1 MPSPSSPYSL
11 TPGRAIIS
19 RKNTIAWCVAAIVL
33 LATLLVWQHQNK
45 REHDG
50 ADREFTLLTNDI
62 ALAIRKRMIYHEQI
76 LLGGAG
82 LLDASGRVSRNEWR
96 IMVERLRL
104 AENYPGIL
112 GVGYAQVVPPLTL
125 DAFENAVRAE
135 GFADFAVH
143 PPGPRPFYTAILYL
157 EPFKGRNLAAFGYD
171 MFSEPVRREAMQA
184 AAESGETR
192 VTGPVRLLQE
202 THGEVQAGILMY
214 TPIYHRGASLETSEQ
229 RQRALRGFVYS
240 PYRMGDLLDGILGSR
255 TPGVRYRITDT
266 AAGLEFPQL
275 YSDLTPDSGKALYQR
290 SLDLHFYGRDWRL
303 DFASTPSFER
313 GSVASPWILLLGLAA
328 ALLLFALAS
337 LLVLRR
343 EQAERIA
350 HQMTR
355 KLRASNE
362 ALRLS
367 EERKR
372 LALQGSSDGWWDVD
386 MQSWQFMASDRAW
399 ELIGY
404 PPQEEAHS
412 LHRWQSVLV
421 PQARHELLSTLRE
434 VMQSEQNTFSVET
447 RLTHQG
453 GQSIPV
459 LLRGIIQRDEKGK
472 ALRVSGTMLDLTEA
486 KRVEQLK
493 SQFVSTVSH
502 ELRTPLTSI
511 SGALAI
517 VNSGT
522 LGEVP
527 EAMARMLEIAES
539 NSQRLNLLINDLLD
553 MEKLA
558 AGKMKFDM
566 RPYAL
571 TELIDEALN
580 ANQAFATSRDITLK
594 REGDCHCGVRVDS
607 MRLHQILNNYLSN
620 AIKFSPA
627 GSVVTVTTQRLGEQ
641 VQINVIDQGEGI
653 PLAFQSQIFNKFAQ
667 ADGSDR
673 RQQAGT
679 GLGLAITRELAQQMN
694 GDVGFS
700 SLPEHGAT
708 FWVRLPIE
716 AEDSEAATRDASDT
730 PGAVLVL
737 DDDPMIAD
745 FIALIVRKS
754 GYEPTTANSV
764 LEARGY
770 LKEHTYAA
778 LLTDLRLQDGHGLTL
793 IRDLRADQT
802 TAALP
807 ILVVSA
813 YCEEGQRLL
822 HNGAAEDSAIA
833 WLDKPVDEKKLVGI
847 LEELLQRARTAATR

>member
-1 MPSPSSPYSL
+1 
-11 TPGRAIIS
+11 
-19 RKNTIAWCVAAIVL
+19 
-33 LATLLVWQHQNK
+33 
-45 REHDG
+45 
-50 ADREFTLLTNDI
+50 
-62 ALAIRKRMIYHEQI
+62 
-76 LLGGAG
+76 
-82 LLDASGRVSRNEWR
+82 
-96 IMVERLRL
+96 
-104 AENYPGIL
+104 
-112 GVGYAQVVPPLTL
+112 
-125 DAFENAVRAE
+125 
-135 GFADFAVH
+135 
-143 PPGPRPFYTAILYL
+143 
-157 EPFKGRNLAAFGYD
+157 
-171 MFSEPVRREAMQA
+171 
-184 AAESGETR
+184 
-192 VTGPVRLLQE
+192 
-202 THGEVQAGILMY
+202 
-214 TPIYHRGASLETSEQ
+214 
-229 RQRALRGFVYS
+229 
-240 PYRMGDLLDGILGSR
+240 
-255 TPGVRYRITDT
+255 
-266 AAGLEFPQL
+266 
-275 YSDLTPDSGKALYQR
+275 
-290 SLDLHFYGRDWRL
+290 
-303 DFASTPSFER
+303 
-313 GSVASPWILLLGLAA
+313 
-328 ALLLFALAS
+328 
-337 LLVLRR
+337 
-343 EQAERIA
+343 
-350 HQMTR
+350 
-355 KLRASNE
+355 
-362 ALRLS
+362 
-367 EERKR
+367 
-372 LALQGSSDGWWDVD
+372 
-386 MQSWQFMASDRAW
+386 
-399 ELIGY
+399 
-404 PPQEEAHS
+404 
-412 LHRWQSVLV
+412 
-421 PQARHELLSTLRE
+421 
-434 VMQSEQNTFSVET
+434 
-447 RLTHQG
+447 
-453 GQSIPV
+453 
-459 LLRGIIQRDEKGK
+459 
-472 ALRVSGTMLDLTEA
+472 MLDLTEA

-594 REGDCHCGVRVDS
+594 REGDCHCWVRVDS

-745 FIALIVRKS
+745 FIALIARKS